1 MQSFLKDHA
10 GWGVDTALACR
21 LSRDLKINTR
31 TLQQSLQ
38 FYRAYPQLNRELPIG
53 WSHYRV
59 LMTVES
65 PSKRKAWERRIV
77 REQIRTDHLRDL
89 VYQSRQ
95 PKISN
100 KTKKLPRPLRG
111 MLYHYRMVKVDYV
124 NEAPGGIMLD
134 CGFANCIVPPS
145 CKGTLI
151 NKRIVRADKDDEEYH
166 LVLSQ
171 VTADRIFTF
180 KALIERVVDGDTL
193 LANIDCGFG
202 LWTRQYLRLK
212 WIDAPEQRNAGGL
225 RSKRWLE
232 KELARSSFVIVRTH
246 KSDKYDRYLADIF
259 YLPGNNDPDTVTARG
274 RYLNQEILD
283 HGMAKV
289 WGE

>member
-1 MQSFLKDHA
+1 MQSFLEGHD
-10 GWGVDTALACR
+10 GWGADTALARR
-21 LSRDLKINTR
+21 LSKDLKINAR

-59 LMTVES
+59 LMTVDS
-65 PSKRKAWERRIV
+65 PSKRKVWERRIV
-77 REQIRTDHLRDL
+77 REQIHTDLLRDL

-95 PKISN
+95 PKISD
-100 KTKKLPRPLRG
+100 KTRKLPRPQRG
-111 MLYHYRMVKVDYV
+111 TLYHYRMIKVDYV
-124 NEAPGGIMLD
+124 NEAPSGIMLD
-134 CGFANCIVPPS
+134 CGFANRIVPPPARG
-145 CKGTLI
+145 KLI
-151 NKRIVRADKDDEEYH
+151 NKRIVRAEKEDEGYRIFM
-166 LVLSQ
+166 SN
-171 VTADRIFTF
+171 VTLDRIYTY
-180 KALIERVVDGDTL
+180 KAVIERVVDGDTL

-232 KELARSSFVIVRTH
+232 GELARCSFVIVRTH
-246 KSDKYDRYLADIF
+246 KSDQYDRYLADIF
-259 YLPGNNDPDTVTARG
+259 TLPGNNDPDAVTARG

-283 HGMAKV
+283 RGMAKV